1 MAVHVSSLP
10 VAHAN
15 SSKTVTFTG
24 TKRREIVRQANMRAA
39 RAVADIIRTTLD
51 QRRVVCFNSLNFP
64 VVFFVELI

>member
-1 MAVHVSSLP
+1 MTVVVSSLP
-10 VAHAN
+10 VVRTV
-15 SSKTVTFTG
+15 SSKTVTFTD

-64 VVFFVELI
+64 VVFLLN